1 MKKNNFFARLFQGFL
16 GVIMVTNLLLAAAP
30 VTLAQSAAPTIS
42 KEERCAKFKEQFQIN
57 GSNIIGDLPL
67 VCSAEDMV
75 VQIINYLLLL
85 SGSVTVLFLII
96 GGFWYLT
103 SAGNDEQAEKGKKTL
118 LNSVIGLVVIL
129 LSYTIVK
136 IVSSTLSLGQ

>member
-1 MKKNNFFARLFQGFL
+1 MTKKNFFARFFQSLLSIVVL
-16 GVIMVTNLLLAAAP
+16 GNILLASAPAA
-30 VTLAQSAAPTIS
+30 LAQSTAPTIS

-67 VCSAEDMV
+67 VCSAEDLV

-85 SGSVTVLFLII
+85 SGSVTVLFLIL